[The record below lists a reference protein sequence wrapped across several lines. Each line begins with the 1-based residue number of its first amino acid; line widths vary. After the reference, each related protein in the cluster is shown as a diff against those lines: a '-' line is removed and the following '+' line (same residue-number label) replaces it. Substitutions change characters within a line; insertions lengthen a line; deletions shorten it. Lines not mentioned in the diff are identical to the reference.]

1 MMLTPESRTNM
12 GYEPLSRKTF
22 PKVLDNIK
30 DAFERADRDEQR
42 AWLEAVNT
50 MLNDLNGDD
59 FFGSEG
65 QCDPRGDRRSLNDL
79 DFDDS

>member
-1 MMLTPESRTNM
+1 M
-12 GYEPLSRKTF
+12 GYEPLSRKNF
-22 PKVLDNIK
+22 AKVLDNIK
-30 DAFERADRDEQR
+30 DAFKRAGRDEQR

-65 QCDPRGDRRSLNDL
+65 QCDPRGDQRSMLDL
-79 DFDDS
+79 EFDDS